1 MQSKETRT
9 IIAHTLEAQNN
20 SGGILGF
27 VKPIAEIIDDKLI
40 EINKQ
45 NFCQTMKVFII
56 GGYDNLERSY
66 PDGMLFKLT
75 INLNDRPN
83 EKIDPTQACQ
93 YISSDRFSEPIKPK
107 DYFEIIEAELPDANF
122 RQISL
127 VGPPPGTRY
136 IFIGTEKSLYG
147 PFKWNLENNTNDTLT
162 LNFVDSKLPSVNL
175 LSYQIYSINQIET
188 KNQIFTTKNDKNIR
202 RFIQGLSIISSADYY
217 DYASDEEVIRFTAKL
232 ASDANIKLV
241 EKRKLSDLAGIISRN
256 PSTSHTLHRQR
267 LNRLIHISADAIQMQ
282 TDAISAF
289 SEYLKNDNGKVIVQN
304 FIDKNQ
310 PIYLENFKK
319 EREAAIDAQFET
331 KQKEIKAAEDRLKT
345 LNESKIELSS
355 QVEELKRA
363 SKQEAVI
370 DKAYAEADSNLQ
382 NKKLA
387 LNSLE
392 RLIDEK
398 SLLAHGLKDFLDIQS
413 GIEVAKSELK
423 IAKQREYDQKR
434 ALEETNR
441 ELKKSESELRL
452 RLTDLKPFVDA
463 INGAFAPHIDGEAQ
477 VDVDTNNMKSGG
489 SLLELQKEI
498 IGEVGRRLAEQGR
511 SMPDWQ
517 VANILI
523 STQQSF
529 ITFLAGMPGVGKT
542 SLARL
547 LAQVQNIA
555 PKRLAEVAVGRG
567 WTSQKD
573 LIGFYNPLTSRF
585 QPSGTGMYTFLT
597 ALSTEKSSKAAMAY
611 VLLDE
616 ANLSPI
622 EHYWS
627 TFMGMTDGGR
637 NNLHLGDKM
646 VLVPEH
652 LRFIA
657 TINYDGTT
665 EPLSPR
671 IVDRAPI
678 IMIDSDEF
686 GSDQDDRRDQ
696 VINPASLAL
705 PLSACDMQEL
715 FGNVTNEPEL
725 ESEENVVFERIR
737 KTLRDSDTSLGRPI
751 LISARK
757 IHAIKQYCA
766 KAGGIMNIDSE
777 LLALDLALVQHVL
790 PLVRGNGPGF
800 ARRLENLQREL
811 ESTSLNRSAKCVK
824 TMLFNGA
831 QDLHTY
837 DFFCW

>member
-1 MQSKETRT
+1 M
-9 IIAHTLEAQNN
+9 
-20 SGGILGF
+20 
-27 VKPIAEIIDDKLI
+27 
-40 EINKQ
+40 
-45 NFCQTMKVFII
+45 
-56 GGYDNLERSY
+56 
-66 PDGMLFKLT
+66 
-75 INLNDRPN
+75 
-83 EKIDPTQACQ
+83 
-93 YISSDRFSEPIKPK
+93 
-107 DYFEIIEAELPDANF
+107 
-122 RQISL
+122 
-127 VGPPPGTRY
+127 
-136 IFIGTEKSLYG
+136 YG
-147 PFKWNLENNTNDTLT
+147 PFKWHLENGTSDTLS
-162 LNFVDSKLPSVNL
+162 LNFVDSKLPGVNL
-175 LSYQIYSINQIET
+175 LSSQIYGISRTEAKT
-188 KNQIFTTKNDKNIR
+188 QIFTVQDDKRIR
-202 RFIQGLSIISSADYY
+202 RFVQGLSILNAADYY
-217 DYASDEEVIRFTAKL
+217 DYASDEEVIRFTSKL

-241 EKRKLSDLAGIISRN
+241 EKRKLSDLAGIIVRN
-256 PSTSHTLHRQR
+256 PSTSHMLHRQR
-267 LNRLIHISADAIQMQ
+267 LGRLIQISADVTQMQ
-282 TDAISAF
+282 NDVVLAF
-289 SEYLKNDNGKVIVQN
+289 SEYLKSDNGKTIVQN

-310 PIYLENFKK
+310 PIYLESFKK
-319 EREAAIDAQFET
+319 EREAEINIHLES
-331 KQKEIKAAEDRLKT
+331 KQKEIKAAEDRLKA
-345 LNESKIELSS
+345 LGESKVELSA

-382 NKKLA
+382 KKKSELMD
-387 LNSLE
+387 LE
-392 RLIDEK
+392 KLIEEK
-398 SLLAHGLKDFLDIQS
+398 SPLAHGLKDLLDIQS

-423 IAKQREYDQKR
+423 TAKQREYDQKR

-463 INGAFAPHIDGEAQ
+463 INGAFAPDIDGETKVG
-477 VDVDTNNMKSGG
+477 VDIHDMKSSD
-489 SLLELQKEI
+489 SLLERQKEV
-498 IGEVGRRLAEQGR
+498 IGEVGRRLAQQGR
-511 SMPDWQ
+511 WMPDWQ

-547 LAQVQNIA
+547 LAQVQDIA

-585 QPSGTGMYTFLT
+585 QPSGTGLYAFLT
-597 ALSTEKSSKAAMAY
+597 AMSAEKSSKAAAMAY

-637 NNLHLGDKM
+637 NDLHLSDKM

-686 GSDQDDRRDQ
+686 GSDQDDRGDQ
-696 VINPASLAL
+696 TIDPAALAL
-705 PLSACDMQEL
+705 PLPACVMQEL
-715 FGNVTNEPEL
+715 FGNVTDEPEL
-725 ESEENVVFERIR
+725 ENEERVVFERIR
-737 KTLRDSDTSLGRPI
+737 KTLRDSDTSTSLGRPI

-757 IHAIKQYCA
+757 IRAIKQYCA

-777 LLALDLALVQHVL
+777 LLALDLAVVQHVL
-790 PLVRGNGPGF
+790 PLVRGNGSGF
-800 ARRLENLQREL
+800 ARRLENLQRYL
-811 ESTSLNRSAKCVK
+811 EEKGLSKSAKCVK
-824 TMLFNGA
+824 TMLFNGS